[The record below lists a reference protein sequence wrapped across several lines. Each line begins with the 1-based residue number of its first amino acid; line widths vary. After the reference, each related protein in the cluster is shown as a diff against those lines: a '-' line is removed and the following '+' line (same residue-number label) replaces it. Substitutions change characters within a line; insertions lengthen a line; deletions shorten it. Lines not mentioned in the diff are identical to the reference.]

1 MNTRTLL
8 FAGLTAGAMAVLFT
22 SEARAESVI
31 KQPNRHPVYRA
42 ELEPHVDFLFW
53 NRDYGPGYG
62 YYNGGGSVEF
72 GGGFRASI
80 KVADPAFIPK
90 LNNTVAITF
99 GIDFTNNHYCNGYY
113 YTYNCQSFSFW
124 SPVALQWNFFL
135 TDKWSV
141 FAEGG
146 FMLRSSGFFAAGTT
160 GDFTVAVGG
169 RFHFNDKVALTLRAG
184 YPFVSLGVS
193 FFVGS

>member
-8 FAGLTAGAMAVLFT
+8 FAGLTAGAIAVLFT

-53 NRDYGPGYG
+53 HRDYGYG
-62 YYNGGGSVEF
+62 NYYNGVGNVEF

-80 KVADPAFIPK
+80 EVGDPAFIPK
-90 LNNTVAITF
+90 INNTVAITF
-99 GIDFTNNHYCNGYY
+99 GVDFTNINCRYYCNH
-113 YTYNCQSFSFW
+113 NFSFW
-124 SPVALQWNFFL
+124 SPIALQWNFFL

-146 FMLRSSGFFAAGTT
+146 FMLRSYGFFADTS
-160 GDFTVAVGG
+160 GDFTIAVGG
-169 RFHFNDKVALTLRAG
+169 RFHFTDKVALTMRAG
-184 YPFVSLGVS
+184 YPFVSLGIS